1 MNYIV
6 SHDWQVTFSTL
17 GALGPICLRITR
29 NGKKDEPEPRG
40 EALPRVDDI
49 IAPTEQER
57 RDRVH
62 YATGGP
68 GGIPRW
74 ARVFK
79 AREERERA
87 RVHDHGK

>member
-1 MNYIV
+1 MHILFT
-6 SHDWQVTFSTL
+6 DWKVTFSTL
-17 GALGPICLRITR
+17 GALGPICLRIIGNR
-29 NGKKDEPEPRG
+29 KKDEPRAKG
-40 EALPRVDDI
+40 ETLPQVDDI

-74 ARVFK
+74 ARILK
-79 AREERERA
+79 AREDREGA
-87 RVHDHGK
+87 RVNDDGK